1 MRPWF
6 VGVCTSALWGYASIQ
21 YGLMHPCFTG
31 LCTRTAR
38 TYAPVFYGVTAS
50 GFAQRLVFTAL
61 RGCRHEPVGLVF
73 GDDKRSSDSRSRFR
87 NKEDALRRALS
98 RGTDMARFRSSCN
111 VSYVR
116 PTNRAFARFVLGG
129 MFITGRTDIFKTSF
143 IRLPLVCP
151 FQESDESPILARG
164 IVHCGKTSIFICN
177 S

>member
-61 RGCRHEPVGLVF
+61 RGCRHEPGGLVF
-73 GDDKRSSDSRSRFR
+73 GDDKRSSDSRSCFR
-87 NKEDALRRALS
+87 NKEDALRLVFLVELQAASRKLHNTAAGEKLIESLELNSYGVHRADGHFYL
-98 RGTDMARFRSSCN
+98 
-111 VSYVR
+111 
-116 PTNRAFARFVLGG
+116 
-129 MFITGRTDIFKTSF
+129 
-143 IRLPLVCP
+143 
-151 FQESDESPILARG
+151 
-164 IVHCGKTSIFICN
+164 
-177 S
+177 